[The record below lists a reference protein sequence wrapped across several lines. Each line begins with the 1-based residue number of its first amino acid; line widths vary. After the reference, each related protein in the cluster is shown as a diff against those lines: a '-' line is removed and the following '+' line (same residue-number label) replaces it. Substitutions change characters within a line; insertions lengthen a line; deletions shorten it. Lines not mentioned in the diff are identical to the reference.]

1 MPEEATPPVEA
12 PAPEAPAVNP
22 AAPYSGGSVP
32 QLIGEG
38 FTFVDGWADKLTDS
52 AFDETRA
59 MLSQFKSLPDLANS
73 FKELRTS
80 FSKKTEGL
88 VRIPG
93 ADASEE
99 DMTAWRKALGV
110 PDSPDGYELPVPD
123 GLPEGFEFDP
133 AALAPL
139 KEKAHALGIAPAAL
153 AELVSFHIQSESAEI
168 ARLTQ
173 EAEQQAKAGQEQLRK
188 EWGQNFEKNLALS
201 ERVKLTGGGLPE
213 GHWGHS
219 DPHVQRLLASLG
231 SKLSEGSMS
240 AHDAAVANLG
250 PSNAARDVVFNPDNP
265 LHHAYHNID
274 KDGNKID
281 HPNHES
287 AMTQYRALLAEQ
299 HRQG

>member
-1 MPEEATPPVEA
+1 MSEDATPPAEV
-12 PAPEAPAVNP
+12 PTPEAPTLNP
-22 AAPYSGGSVP
+22 ANPYGGNSVP

-38 FTFVDGWADKLTDS
+38 FAFVDGWAEKLEGEQFDK
-52 AFDETRA
+52 TRA

-73 FKELRTS
+73 FHELRSS

-88 VRIPG
+88 VKIPG
-93 ADASEE
+93 ADASDEE
-99 DMTAWRKALGV
+99 KVAWRKALGV
-110 PDSPDGYELPVPD
+110 PDSPDGYELPTPE

-133 AALAPL
+133 ATLAPL
-139 KEKAHALGIAPAAL
+139 KAKAHALGIAPAAL

-173 EAEQQAKAGQEQLRK
+173 EAEQQSKAGQEQLRK
-188 EWGQNFEKNLALS
+188 EWGQNFERNLALS

-219 DPHVQRLLASLG
+219 DPHVQKLLASLG
-231 SKLSEGSMS
+231 SKLSEGSLS

-250 PSNAARDVVFNPDNP
+250 PGNAARDVVMNPDNP
-265 LHHAYHNID
+265 LHKAYHESS
-274 KDGNKID
+274 

-287 AMTQYRALLAEQ
+287 AVAQYRALLAEQ